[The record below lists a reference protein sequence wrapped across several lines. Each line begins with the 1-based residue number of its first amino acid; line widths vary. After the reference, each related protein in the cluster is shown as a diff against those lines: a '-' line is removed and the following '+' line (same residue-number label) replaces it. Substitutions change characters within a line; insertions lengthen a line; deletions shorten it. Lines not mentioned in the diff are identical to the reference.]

1 MQIRKRK
8 ETFLV
13 NKLKMQIR
21 PLCPELAEKARVE
34 LNEDS
39 QRIASDVQ
47 HIKDWL
53 AKQPHLRAR
62 SGKSTI

>member
-1 MQIRKRK
+1 
-8 ETFLV
+8 
-13 NKLKMQIR
+13 MQIR
-21 PLCPELAEKARVE
+21 PLCPELEEKARAE
-34 LNEDS
+34 LNEDP

-62 SGKSTI
+62 SGYLE

>member
-1 MQIRKRK
+1 
-8 ETFLV
+8 
-13 NKLKMQIR
+13 MQIR
-21 PLCPELAEKARVE
+21 PLCPELEAKARAE
-34 LNEDS
+34 LHEDP

-62 SGKSTI
+62 SGYLKGYLYCDAILAQWNSVWL